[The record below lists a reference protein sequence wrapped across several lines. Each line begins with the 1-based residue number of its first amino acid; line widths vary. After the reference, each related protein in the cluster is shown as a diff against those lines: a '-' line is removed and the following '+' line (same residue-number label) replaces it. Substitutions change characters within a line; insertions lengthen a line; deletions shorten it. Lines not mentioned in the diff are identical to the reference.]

1 MDSLHNMPSKA
12 PSTKLSIAVV
22 GLGRM
27 GKRHAKTLMYRVP
40 HANLVAVC
48 SNDETE
54 LKWAREFFKDS
65 NIEVFASFDQMI
77 EKEGLQ
83 AVWVSTS
90 TNVHASMTT
99 ACINKNL
106 HVLCEKPVSQNLQEA
121 RDVCAL
127 AKQNPH
133 LKVMA
138 GYSRRFD
145 ASYRSAKAQI
155 TSGSIGK
162 PFLVRSQT
170 TDLLDTTGFFVRY
183 AAKNGGIF
191 YDCAIHDIDLTL
203 WLLGDVKPK
212 ACWAVGTI
220 THHPELKELNDVDNG
235 VGVVEYTNGCL
246 GYYYVSRTQAH
257 GHDVCTE
264 VTGSAG
270 KLSVNVQPRSDFV
283 ELASSNGIS
292 HQVQPEYW
300 ERFEDAFATEAIE
313 FCESVLEDKDVPVA
327 LDIGIQSLEIGLA
340 LQDALLSGQV
350 QKFDEEGHQIKA

>member
-1 MDSLHNMPSKA
+1 MPPKA
-12 PSTKLSIAVV
+12 PSTRLNIAVV

-27 GKRHAKTLMYRVP
+27 GKRHAKTLLYRVP
-40 HANLVAVC
+40 HAALVAVC

-54 LKWAREFFKDS
+54 LEWAREFFKDS
-65 NIEVFASFDQMI
+65 NIEVFSSFDDMLG
-77 EKEGLQ
+77 KDGLQ

-99 ACINKNL
+99 ACIKKGL
-106 HVLCEKPVSQNLQEA
+106 HVLCEKPISQDLEEA
-121 RDVCAL
+121 RAVCTL

-145 ASYRSAKAQI
+145 SSYRAAKLQI
-155 TSGSIGK
+155 EKGDIGK

-235 VGVVEYTNGCL
+235 VGVVEYESGCI

-270 KLSVNVQPRSDFV
+270 KLSVNVHPRSNAV
-283 ELASSNGIS
+283 ELASSGGIS
-292 HQVQPEYW
+292 HTVQPEYW

-313 FCESVLEDKDVPVA
+313 FCESILENKPVPVA
-327 LDIGIQSLEIGLA
+327 LDVGVQSLEIGLA

-350 QKFDEEGHQIKA
+350 QRFDQDGHRV

>member
-12 PSTKLSIAVV
+12 PSTRLNIAVV

-54 LKWAREFFKDS
+54 LKWARQFFSTGNTK
-65 NIEVFASFDQMI
+65 VFSSFDEMI
-77 EKEGLQ
+77 NLPGLQ

-99 ACINKNL
+99 ACIKKNL
-106 HVLCEKPVSQNLQEA
+106 HVLCEKPVSQNLEE
-121 RDVCAL
+121 
-127 AKQNPH
+127 NPH

-145 ASYRSAKAQI
+145 ASYRDAKAKMDK
-155 TSGSIGK
+155 GVIGR

-203 WLLGDVKPK
+203 YFLGDIKPK
-212 ACWAVGTI
+212 ACWAMGTI
-220 THHPELKELNDVDNG
+220 AHHPELKELNDVDNG
-235 VGVVEYTNGCL
+235 VGVVQYSNGAM

-264 VTGSAG
+264 VTGTEG
-270 KLSVNVQPRSDFV
+270 KLSINVHPRSNQV
-283 ELASSNGIS
+283 EVASSIGITNE
-292 HQVQPEYW
+292 VQPEYW

-313 FCESVLEDKDVPVA
+313 FCESILDNKPVPLP
-327 LDIGIQSLEIGLA
+327 LDLGIKSLEIGLA
-340 LQDALLSGQV
+340 LQEALLTGRTQH
-350 QKFDEEGHQIKA
+350 FDEEGHQIPDGSRSRL

>member
-1 MDSLHNMPSKA
+1 
-12 PSTKLSIAVV
+12 
-22 GLGRM
+22 
-27 GKRHAKTLMYRVP
+27 
-40 HANLVAVC
+40 
-48 SNDETE
+48 
-54 LKWAREFFKDS
+54 
-65 NIEVFASFDQMI
+65 
-77 EKEGLQ
+77 
-83 AVWVSTS
+83 
-90 TNVHASMTT
+90 
-99 ACINKNL
+99 
-106 HVLCEKPVSQNLQEA
+106 
-121 RDVCAL
+121 
-127 AKQNPH
+127 
-133 LKVMA
+133 MA

-145 ASYRSAKAQI
+145 SSYRAAKLQI
-155 TSGSIGK
+155 DKGEIGK

-235 VGVVEYTNGCL
+235 VGVVEYGGGCI

-270 KLSVNVQPRSDFV
+270 KLSVNVHPRSNAV
-283 ELASSNGIS
+283 ELASVGGIS
-292 HQVQPEYW
+292 HAVQPEYW

-313 FCESVLEDKDVPVA
+313 FCESILEDKPVPVA
-327 LDIGIQSLEIGLA
+327 LDVGIQSLEIGLA

-350 QKFDEEGHQIKA
+350 QRFDQGGHRV